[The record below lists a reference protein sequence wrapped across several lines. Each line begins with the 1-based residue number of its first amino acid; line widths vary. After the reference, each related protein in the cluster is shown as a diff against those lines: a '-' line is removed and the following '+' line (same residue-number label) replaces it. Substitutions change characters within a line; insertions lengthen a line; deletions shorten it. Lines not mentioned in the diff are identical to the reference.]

1 MKQIEIYPGA
11 WHLTGYLSADQQRW
25 LLDRCRK
32 LGEGEAG
39 FYQPTV
45 RGGAK
50 MRLEMLCLGL
60 HWNATTYTYE
70 RVRSDHDG
78 LPAPSLPADL
88 ADLARRAAAAVGMTI
103 QPEVCIVNRYTSM
116 GKLGLHQDKDEQQPT
131 LDAGIPVVS
140 LSVGD
145 AGRFLIG
152 GTRRKDDVQAITLGS
167 GDAVVMGGLSRLR
180 YHGVARILPGTA
192 PSGLAFT
199 GRVNLT
205 FRQFAV

>member
-1 MKQIEIYPGA
+1 
-11 WHLTGYLSADQQRW
+11 
-25 LLDRCRK
+25 
-32 LGEGEAG
+32 
-39 FYQPTV
+39 
-45 RGGAK
+45 
-50 MRLEMLCLGL
+50 
-60 HWNATTYTYE
+60 
-70 RVRSDHDG
+70 
-78 LPAPSLPADL
+78 
-88 ADLARRAAAAVGMTI
+88 MTI

-167 GDAVVMGGLSRLR
+167 GDAFVMGGLSRLR